1 MSVDPV
7 TAAWLKSPYSSFAVQ
22 DAGLVAAWGAV
33 ATNSEIV
40 SPLATRAAASTE
52 SGRQMAFLGFA
63 LGMER
68 IRIPGLR
75 LDLLGKPIDATCDRG
90 AMTAERCL
98 VIGVEEQVGV
108 EMTILTVLRKLS

>member
-7 TAAWLKSPYSSFAVQ
+7 TAAWLKSPYSSYAVQ

-40 SPLATRAAASTE
+40 SPLADRASASTE
-52 SGRQMAFLGFA
+52 SGRQTGFLGFA
-63 LGMER
+63 IGAER
-68 IRIPGLR
+68 IRIQGLR
-75 LDLLGKPIDATCDRG
+75 LDLLGKLIDATCDRG
-90 AMTAERCL
+90 TMTAERCL
-98 VIGVEEQVGV
+98 VIGVEEQAGI